1 MTEKEL
7 YGQVW
12 DILVTLNAV
21 NNTFTPFSA
30 QDIKTLIAAKLK
42 AKTPKDSKYLEQ
54 LYKLEGMIRELRESF
69 NNIRSS
75 STTHLASEERGACS

>member
-1 MTEKEL
+1 MTDKEL

-30 QDIKTLIAAKLK
+30 QDIKGLIAAKLK
-42 AKTPKDSKYLEQ
+42 AKTNKDPRHLEQ

-69 NNIRSS
+69 DAERSA
-75 STTHLASEERGACS
+75 TNP

>member
-1 MTEKEL
+1 MTDKEL
-7 YGQVW
+7 YGKVW

-30 QDIKTLIAAKLK
+30 QDIKGLISAKLK
-42 AKTPKDSKYLEQ
+42 AKTNKDSKYLEQ

-69 NNIRSS
+69 DITK
-75 STTHLASEERGACS
+75 STINPS

>member
-7 YGQVW
+7 YGQLW

-30 QDIKTLIAAKLK
+30 QDIKGVIAAKLK
-42 AKTPKDSKYLEQ
+42 AKTDKEPKHLEQ
-54 LYKLEGMIRELRESF
+54 LYKLEGMIRELHESF
-69 NNIRSS
+69 AIAN
-75 STTHLASEERGACS
+75 STPSVC

>member
-1 MTEKEL
+1 MTDKEL

-30 QDIKTLIAAKLK
+30 QDIKGLIAAKLK
-42 AKTPKDSKYLEQ
+42 AKTNKDSKYLEQ

-69 NNIRSS
+69 DAERSATS
-75 STTHLASEERGACS
+75 P

>member
-7 YGQVW
+7 YGQIW

-30 QDIKTLIAAKLK
+30 QDIKGLIAAKLK
-42 AKTPKDSKYLEQ
+42 AKTNKDPRHLEQ
-54 LYKLEGMIRELRESF
+54 LYKLESMIRELRESF
-69 NNIRSS
+69 D
-75 STTHLASEERGACS
+75 AERFATSPS

>member
-1 MTEKEL
+1 MAEKEL
-7 YGQVW
+7 YGQLL

-30 QDIKTLIAAKLK
+30 QDIKGLIAAKLK
-42 AKTPKDSKYLEQ
+42 AKTNKDPRHLEQ

-69 NNIRSS
+69 DTERSATS
-75 STTHLASEERGACS
+75 P

>member
-7 YGQVW
+7 YGQLW
-12 DILVTLNAV
+12 DILVSLNAV

-30 QDIKTLIAAKLK
+30 QDIKGVIAAKLK
-42 AKTPKDSKYLEQ
+42 AKTDKEPKHLEQ

-69 NNIRSS
+69 AEVKP
-75 STTHLASEERGACS
+75 STTPSV

>member
-7 YGQVW
+7 YGQIW

-30 QDIKTLIAAKLK
+30 QDIKGVIAAKLK
-42 AKTPKDSKYLEQ
+42 AKTNKDSKYLEQ
-54 LYKLEGMIRELRESF
+54 LYKLERMIRELRESF
-69 NNIRSS
+69 AAERSA
-75 STTHLASEERGACS
+75 TLEDHGACS

>member
-1 MTEKEL
+1 MTDKEL

-30 QDIKTLIAAKLK
+30 QDIKGLITAKLK
-42 AKTPKDSKYLEQ
+42 AKTNKDPRHLEQ
-54 LYKLEGMIRELRESF
+54 LYKLESMIRELRESF
-69 NNIRSS
+69 DAERSATS
-75 STTHLASEERGACS
+75 PS

>member
-7 YGQVW
+7 YGQLW

-30 QDIKTLIAAKLK
+30 QDIKGVIAAKLK
-42 AKTPKDSKYLEQ
+42 AKTDKEPKHLEQ

-69 NNIRSS
+69 AIAN
-75 STTHLASEERGACS
+75 STPSVC

>member
-1 MTEKEL
+1 MTDKEL

-30 QDIKTLIAAKLK
+30 QDIKGLITAKLK
-42 AKTPKDSKYLEQ
+42 AKTTKDSKYLEQ
-54 LYKLEGMIRELRESF
+54 LYKLELMIRELRESF
-69 NNIRSS
+69 TAK
-75 STTHLASEERGACS
+75 STTSEDHAACF

>member
-30 QDIKTLIAAKLK
+30 HDIKTLIAAKLK

-54 LYKLEGMIRELRESF
+54 LYRLEGMIRELRESF
-69 NNIRSS
+69 NNVKSGTANPS
-75 STTHLASEERGACS
+75 VSEEHGACS

>member
-1 MTEKEL
+1 MTDKEL
-7 YGQVW
+7 YGKVW

-30 QDIKTLIAAKLK
+30 QDIKGLIAAKLK
-42 AKTPKDSKYLEQ
+42 AKTNKDSKYLEQ

-69 NNIRSS
+69 DITK
-75 STTHLASEERGACS
+75 STINPS

>member
-1 MTEKEL
+1 MTYKEL

-30 QDIKTLIAAKLK
+30 QDIKGLIAAKLK
-42 AKTPKDSKYLEQ
+42 AKTNKDSKYLEQ
-54 LYKLEGMIRELRESF
+54 LYKLELMIRELRESF
-69 NNIRSS
+69 DAERSATS
-75 STTHLASEERGACS
+75 P

>member
-1 MTEKEL
+1 MTDKEL
-7 YGQVW
+7 YGKVW

-30 QDIKTLIAAKLK
+30 QDIKGLIAAKLK
-42 AKTPKDSKYLEQ
+42 AKTDKEPKYLEQ

-69 NNIRSS
+69 AVERSTPS
-75 STTHLASEERGACS
+75 VV